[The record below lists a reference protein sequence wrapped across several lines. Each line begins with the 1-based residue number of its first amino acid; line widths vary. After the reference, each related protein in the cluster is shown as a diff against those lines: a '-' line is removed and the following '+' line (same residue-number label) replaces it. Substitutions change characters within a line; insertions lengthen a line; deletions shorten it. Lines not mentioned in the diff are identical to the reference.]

1 MKKEYCIAIVLA
13 AGQGKR
19 MNSKVQKQYLLIQNR
34 PVIYYSLHAF
44 QEAPEIDEII
54 LVTGQDEAEYCR
66 KEIAEAYGFTKIRR
80 IIPGGRER
88 YDSVYQGIKAADE
101 LFSSKDMA
109 SIRTEDRY
117 LFIHDGARPFLSRE
131 IISRTFNDAI
141 KYEAC
146 VAAMP
151 VKDTIKVSDEKQL
164 AVSTPDRSTLWQIQT
179 PQVFKYNLIKAAYDR
194 LMEPGQDRSFITDD
208 AMAAEQMCGVKV
220 RLTEGSYR
228 NIKIT
233 TPEDLVTA
241 ETWMKKFLE

>member
-13 AGQGKR
+13 AGRGKR

-34 PVIYYSLHAF
+34 PVLYYSLHAF

-54 LVTGQDEAEYCR
+54 LVTGQGEEEYCR
-66 KEIAEAYGFTKIRR
+66 KEIAEAYGFTKISR
-80 IIPGGRER
+80 IVSGGEER
-88 YDSVYQGIKAADE
+88 YDSVYQGIKAAE
-101 LFSSKDMA
+101 GLFVSKDSD
-109 SIRTEDRY
+109 SIKTEERY

-131 IISRTFNDAI
+131 IISRTFKDART
-141 KYEAC
+141 YGAC

-151 VKDTIKVSDEKQL
+151 VKDTIKVSDEEQM
-164 AVSTPDRSTLWQIQT
+164 ADSTPDRSTLWQIQT
-179 PQVFKYNLIKAAYDR
+179 PQVFKYDLIKTAYDR

-233 TPEDLVTA
+233 TPEDLEAA
-241 ETWMKKFLE
+241 EIWAKNL